1 MDFNFGFSGASGGT
15 SGGGTATGEISTV
28 VYQGNTSFTLNA
40 GTGFMK
46 IGQTGVP
53 SDFTVTTMDMKA
65 GNTAGVVLPLQVF
78 SVGPLSYGA
87 TYRISGIIELTPSA
101 ASSIFQITIQ
111 GGGYIG
117 TFNPVILYTS
127 VGTSLVELPFDTTTS
142 NADIYSATNTFKL
155 STFFSASALYRIK
168 ELTITL
174 TNS

>member
-1 MDFNFGFSGASGGT
+1 MDFNFGFADAGSGT

-46 IGQTGVP
+46 IGLTGVP

-65 GNTAGVVLPLQVF
+65 GNTAGVVLPLQLF

-101 ASSIFQITIQ
+101 ASELFQISIT

-142 NADIYSATNTFKL
+142 NADVYASTNTFKFN
-155 STFFSASALYRIK
+155 TFFTASALYRIK